1 MTNGRL
7 LFLKLPNPAKFHRLT
22 WIFPIVQTFLLVFG
36 VVQILA
42 ADKALE
48 QYLEMDLAQ
57 LMEVTITS
65 VAKKPQ
71 TVADSAA
78 AIFVIS
84 QDDIRRSGITS
95 VAEALAMAPGLQV
108 ARISASRWS
117 ISARGFAGYTSNKL
131 LVLIDGR
138 SVYSPAYSGT
148 FWDMQNVML
157 EDVERIEVIRGPGGS
172 VWGANAVNG
181 VINIITKKAQD
192 TEGTLVRVGAGTE
205 EKFMAAARYGAKIGE
220 NTFGRLYVTGNDRDS
235 NVLAES
241 GEDAFD
247 GWHNLQGGFRA
258 DGTTGTKNEWTLQGD
273 VFKNGGDQI
282 IFPYWLDGPPYMTT
296 KYAALESS
304 GANLLGRWQ
313 HQVAGDQRLSTQIYY
328 DYSSR
333 SEDVNLSFHTLDVT
347 LQYETRVGDDNEV
360 TIGTGYRRT
369 KGENDDTFR
378 FQTSDRTDDLYNV
391 FLQDALQLIDE
402 QLILTL
408 GTKWEHNAF
417 TGNEWQPSGKLV
429 FKPAEHHSL
438 WTSIARAVR
447 TPSIMEREGRFVL
460 ASYPTPF
467 GTGTTGF
474 TGNKDFQSEIVIA
487 YEAGYRW
494 QQSTSLSFDLA
505 VFYNDY
511 KEIYTFTPRAS
522 AQGID
527 MIFVN
532 NGQGESYG
540 IEVMANWK
548 ACSWL
553 RFYLSYSYLH
563 SAFDWELDPLAISQ
577 LQSFIEQLS
586 PRHQVGLR
594 STIDLTDK
602 WQVNGWLRYIDTIEG
617 RDSLALLQEEGTTID
632 AYFLFDLNLIWKPSK
647 DLEIMFVGQNLLNSS
662 QPQYVAELHTP
673 FTEIERGY
681 YVKMTWRF

>member
-1 MTNGRL
+1 MTDWQLSFLQLLLRSTFHPIYGRTFIVLTL
-7 LFLKLPNPAKFHRLT
+7 LLASGF
-22 WIFPIVQTFLLVFG
+22 VQV
-36 VVQILA
+36 LA

-65 VAKKPQ
+65 VTKKPQ

-78 AIFVIS
+78 AVFVIS
-84 QDDIRRSGITS
+84 QDDIRRSGVTS
-95 VAEALAMAPGLQV
+95 LAEALAMAPGLQV

-117 ISARGFAGYTSNKL
+117 ISSRGFAGYTSNKL

-138 SVYSPAYSGT
+138 SVYTPAYSGT
-148 FWDMQNVML
+148 FWDMQNAML
-157 EDVERIEVIRGPGGS
+157 EDVERIEVIRGPGGT

-181 VINIITKKAQD
+181 VINIITKKAKE
-192 TEGTLVRVGAGTE
+192 TEGTLFRVGAGNE
-205 EKFMAAARYGAKIGE
+205 EKLMAAARYGAKIGE
-220 NTFGRLYVTGNDRDS
+220 NTFGRLYVTGNDRDN
-235 NVLAES
+235 NVLSDS

-247 GWHNLQGGFRA
+247 GWRTLQGGFRS

-273 VFKNGGDQI
+273 VFKNDGDQI
-282 IFPYWLDGPPYMTT
+282 IFPYWIDGPPYMTS
-296 KYAALESS
+296 KYAALASS

-313 HQVAGDQRLSTQIYY
+313 HQLAGDERLSTQIYY

-333 SEDVNLSFHTLDVT
+333 SEDVNLSFHTLDAS
-347 LQYETRVGDDNEV
+347 LQYETPVGKYNEV
-360 TIGTGYRRT
+360 TVGTGYRRT
-369 KGENDDTFR
+369 KGENEDTFR
-378 FQTSDRTDDLYNV
+378 FQTADRTDDLYSV
-391 FLQDALQLIDE
+391 FLQDAVKFIDE

-408 GTKWEHNAF
+408 GTKWEHNEF

-438 WTSIARAVR
+438 WASIARAVR

-460 ASYPTPF
+460 ASYPTSS

-474 TGNKDFQSEIVIA
+474 TGSKDFHSESVLA

-494 QQSTSLSFDLA
+494 QQSTNLSFDLA

-511 KEIYTFTPRAS
+511 KEIYTFTPRPS

-527 MIFVN
+527 MVFVN

-540 IEVMANWK
+540 VEVVTDWK
-548 ACSWL
+548 ASSWL
-553 RFYLSYSYLH
+553 RFFLNYSYLQ

-594 STIDLTDK
+594 SAIDLADH
-602 WQVNGWLRYIDTIEG
+602 WQVNGWLRYVDAIKG
-617 RDSLALLQEEGTTID
+617 RDSLSLLKEEGTTID
-632 AYFLFDLNLIWKPSK
+632 PYFLLDLNLIWKPSK
-647 DLEIMFVGQNLLNSS
+647 DLEVMFVGQNLLNSS
-662 QPQYVAELHTP
+662 QLQYVAELHTP
-673 FTEIERGY
+673 ITEIERGY